1 MRNQPVLLDVT
12 EELRPDH
19 LVLACTRAEF
29 GSCDSAT
36 D

>member
-1 MRNQPVLLDVT
+1 MLDVT

-29 GSCDSAT
+29 GSSDEDT